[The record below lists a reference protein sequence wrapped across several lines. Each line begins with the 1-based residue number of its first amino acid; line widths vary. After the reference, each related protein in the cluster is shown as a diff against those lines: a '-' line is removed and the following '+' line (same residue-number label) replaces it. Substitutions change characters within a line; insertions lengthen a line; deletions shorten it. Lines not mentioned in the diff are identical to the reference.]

1 MNDLKLFRVADGKAT
16 EIPGAAVAL
25 ERQLQTL
32 VERNMNA
39 MLGIRF
45 LASEYGTGSR
55 HRGRIDSLGLDEYGN
70 PVIIEYKRSN
80 GRAVIT
86 QALSYL
92 SWLRDHRHE
101 FENLVKERLGDEAAG
116 TVDWSNPRLVCIAG
130 DFTSHDAHA
139 LEEIGRR
146 IDLVSYRDFGGG
158 LLALQLL
165 ASVTGSA
172 TPLRTSN
179 TSAGASAPSSGAEG
193 GGSTVKSVRQFYN
206 ESPQSLRDLYA
217 DLDARLISHADV
229 QKEFQLHYVAYRRIK
244 NVATVRLQPRSHTLV
259 VRLAVDPDTVELV
272 EGFARDVRKIG
283 CLGTGPL
290 ELRIRSQEDLVR
302 ATDLVRRSVESR

>member
-1 MNDLKLFRVADGKAT
+1 MNDLKLFRVASGQAA

-25 ERQLQTL
+25 ERHLQTL
-32 VERNMNA
+32 IEQNMEA

-45 LASEYGTGSR
+45 LASEYGTGSW
-55 HRGRIDSLGLDEYGN
+55 HRGRIDSLGLDESGN
-70 PVIIEYKRSN
+70 PVIVEYKRSN
-80 GRAVIT
+80 GKAVIT

-101 FENLVKERLGDEAAG
+101 FESLVKERLGDEAAG
-116 TVDWSNPRLVCIAG
+116 SVDWSNPRLVCIAG
-130 DFTSHDAHA
+130 DFTSHDTNA

-158 LLALQLL
+158 LLALQLV

-172 TPLRTSN
+172 APSRTPSTPANR
-179 TSAGASAPSSGAEG
+179 SAPSQGSEG
-193 GGSTVKSVRQFYN
+193 GGSVVKSVRQFHD

-217 DLDARLISHADV
+217 DLDAMLISHADV

-244 NVATVRLQPRSHTLV
+244 NVATIRFQPRSHILV

-290 ELRIRSQEDLVR
+290 ELRIRSHGDLAR
-302 ATDLVRRSVESR
+302 ADYLVRRSVEGR